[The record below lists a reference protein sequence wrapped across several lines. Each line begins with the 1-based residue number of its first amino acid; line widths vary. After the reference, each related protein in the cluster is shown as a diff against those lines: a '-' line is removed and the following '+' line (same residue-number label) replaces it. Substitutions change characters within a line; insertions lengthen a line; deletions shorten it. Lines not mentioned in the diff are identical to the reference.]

1 MFEYK
6 WTMKIINLFKYI
18 VKELE
23 KPVVDIPDSDEEKI
37 KTIIKLSN
45 LIKVTMVGLIFIAI
59 ILSLGPIR

>member
-1 MFEYK
+1 
-6 WTMKIINLFKYI
+6 MKIINLFKYI